1 MENNNPLVS
10 VVIPTY
16 KRTVEYVSKAV
27 QSVLNQTYQ
36 NIEIVV
42 IDDST
47 EAFEGR
53 KNTENYFKSL
63 NAPNVLYLQN
73 EKNLGG
79 SLSRNRGIENAKG
92 EYITFLD
99 DDDEYKPEK
108 IEKQL
113 RFMIENDCDMTFSN
127 TGMCKNGHPVEVRD
141 FKDIPAYDNE
151 SLLRYHLLYHLTG
164 TSTYMFKAEKLRQ
177 IGGFDNALCGQE
189 FILTLKAIE
198 GGLRIRYMDV
208 NVVLHTISAEGSIS
222 FSKNKIQGEKNLYQI
237 KTRYFPKLSKKEIRY
252 VKFRY
257 HAIMAIAYRRNSIY
271 HKMIGEGITA
281 VATSPF
287 DFVGECAAL
296 LKNTIEQ
303 RTKK

>member
-10 VVIPTY
+10 VIIPTY

-113 RFMIENDCDMTFSN
+113 RFMQEKGFEMTF
-127 TGMCKNGHPVEVRD
+127 TDLEIYIPDGKMVDYRE
-141 FKDIPAYDNE
+141 FKDIESFDNDY
-151 SLLRYHLLYHLTG
+151 LLRYHLQKHLTG
-164 TSTYMFKAEKLRQ
+164 TPTFMYKAEKLRE
-177 IGGFDNALCGQE
+177 IGGFDVVKVGQE
-189 FILTLKAIE
+189 FHLMLKSIL
-198 GGLRIRYMDV
+198 GGLKIGYFPECYVKAYRHPDGG
-208 NVVLHTISAEGSIS
+208 ISGGM
-222 FSKNKIQGEKNLYQI
+222 NKINGEKALFEFKQQF
-237 KTRYFPKLSKKEIRY
+237 FPRLNKKEQRF
-252 VKFRY
+252 VRFRY
-257 HAIMAIAYRRNSIY
+257 HAVLAAGYKRNKMYPQMIAECFKTVFSSPVDFIKEGLKFLEKVQK
-271 HKMIGEGITA
+271 HK
-281 VATSPF
+281 
-287 DFVGECAAL
+287 
-296 LKNTIEQ
+296 N
-303 RTKK
+303 